1 LENFED
7 APGAETTLLSC
18 GHTLHADCLRAWKKG
33 TCPICRAELER
44 GPTDPLQVEPDERF
58 HKSLRWPMIIAA
70 MRTQRILT
78 GENDAAKM
86 MSWFGAA
93 ECGYVSFDLFQARL
107 KDVTPMN
114 DVSVQMHLLIEEADY
129 DGDGKLSQQDFKL
142 LLKNPKTTS
151 LRRYCAISL
160 F

>member
-7 APGAETTLLSC
+7 APDAATTLLSC
-18 GHTLHADCLRAWKKG
+18 GHTLHTECLQHWNKPS
-33 TCPICRAELER
+33 CPICRAELER

-58 HKSLRWPMIIAA
+58 HKGLRWPTIIAA

-86 MSWFGAA
+86 MSWFGATD
-93 ECGYVSFDLFQARL
+93 CGYVSFELLQERL
-107 KDVTPMN
+107 KDATPMN
-114 DVSVQMHLLIEEADY
+114 DVCVMMHLLIEEADY
-129 DGDGKLSQQDFKL
+129 DGDGKLNLQDFNRL
-142 LLKNPKTTS
+142 LQHPGKTTW
-151 LRRYCAISL
+151 RRYCAISI